1 MAATMT
7 GPRLTACLAVA
18 LILASGVARADGN
31 VDVAPDQDPAPPA
44 FAPATSGSTSAP
56 PAPAPTLE
64 AADTAPTTAQPLPA
78 AQPRLVQGP
87 LTPRPQPFYRKP
99 WFWGGVA
106 ALFLVSAIVGTFTL
120 GSSEAPTPQTT
131 LGDMH
136 AF

>member
-1 MAATMT
+1 MATTMT
-7 GPRLTACLAVA
+7 GQRLTACLAVA
-18 LILASGVARADGN
+18 LILAGGVARADGN

-44 FAPATSGSTSAP
+44 FAPTAP
-56 PAPAPTLE
+56 VAPVPALE

-78 AQPRLVQGP
+78 AQPRVVQGP
-87 LTPRPQPFYRKP
+87 LTPRPEPFYRKP

-106 ALFLVSAIVGTFTL
+106 ALCLVAAIVGTFTL

>member
-1 MAATMT
+1 MATTMT

-18 LILASGVARADGN
+18 LILAGGVARADGN

-44 FAPATSGSTSAP
+44 FAPTATGAAP
-56 PAPAPTLE
+56 VAPVPALE

-78 AQPRLVQGP
+78 AQPQVVQGP
-87 LTPRPQPFYRKP
+87 LTPRPEPFYRKP

-106 ALFLVSAIVGTFTL
+106 ALCLVAAIVGTFTL